1 MLYLWLMQMQAGRVA
16 SLRSLWPPLRLR
28 YSGPESTV
36 WTHVDSDDLSR
47 GREALMP
54 KSMYLVYWGKGLVD
68 LVRFELTTSSMPWKR
83 APNCATGPIAGEQ
96 TRRFRVRVSQYS
108 TGDPFR

>member
-54 KSMYLVYWGKGLVD
+54 KSYVFVLLGLC
-68 LVRFELTTSSMPWKR
+68 FWWTW
-83 APNCATGPIAGEQ
+83 
-96 TRRFRVRVSQYS
+96 
-108 TGDPFR
+108 